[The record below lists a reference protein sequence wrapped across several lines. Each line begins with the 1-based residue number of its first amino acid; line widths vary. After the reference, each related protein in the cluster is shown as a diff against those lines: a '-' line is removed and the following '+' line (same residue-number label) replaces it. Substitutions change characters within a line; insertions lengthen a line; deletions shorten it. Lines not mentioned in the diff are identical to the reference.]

1 MCIRDSN
8 KVKVG
13 SLGVRI
19 GHIAAIDDNYNIIK
33 FGKMSSYNNKMKQRY
48 GETLSKF
55 MRDK

>member
-1 MCIRDSN
+1 M
-8 KVKVG
+8 KLG

-19 GHIAAIDDNYNIIK
+19 GYIAAIDDNYNIIK

-55 MRDK
+55 VRDK